1 MIALNLEVPK
11 WSWHG
16 ISYPK
21 SPWELPPCEKFG
33 FTGTDIDLIH
43 SHIETFHGSSE
54 ETTTHITLVD
64 TGIEAQPVYFKRIK
78 QNFDGLVLDNAGNIE
93 VEESDDE
100 YEEKENAEK
109 LLADDE
115 YAYSTIKK
123 KKENQDVCGPK
134 Q

>member
-1 MIALNLEVPK
+1 M
-11 WSWHG
+11 H
-16 ISYPK
+16 
-21 SPWELPPCEKFG
+21 PCEKFG

-64 TGIEAQPVYFKRIK
+64 TGIEGQPIYFKRIK

-100 YEEKENAEK
+100 YEEKENTEK
-109 LLADDE
+109 LLAEDE
-115 YAYSTIKK
+115 YAYSTIKE
-123 KKENQDVCGPK
+123 KKENQDVCGPM

>member
-1 MIALNLEVPK
+1 M
-11 WSWHG
+11 H
-16 ISYPK
+16 
-21 SPWELPPCEKFG
+21 PCEKFG

-64 TGIEAQPVYFKRIK
+64 TGTEAQPVYFKHIK

-100 YEEKENAEK
+100 YEEKENTEK
-109 LLADDE
+109 LLAEDE
-115 YAYSTIKK
+115 YAQSTIKE
-123 KKENQDVCGPK
+123 KKEDQDVCGPK

>member
-1 MIALNLEVPK
+1 MKFRNEADLK
-11 WSWHG
+11 H
-16 ISYPK
+16 PK
-21 SPWELPPCEKFG
+21 SPWELHQ
-33 FTGTDIDLIH
+33 IH

-64 TGIEAQPVYFKRIK
+64 TGIEGKPVDFKRIK
-78 QNFDGLVLDNAGNIE
+78 QDFDGLVLDNAGNIE

-115 YAYSTIKK
+115 YAYSTIKE

>member
-1 MIALNLEVPK
+1 M
-11 WSWHG
+11 H
-16 ISYPK
+16 
-21 SPWELPPCEKFG
+21 PCEKFG

-100 YEEKENAEK
+100 YEEKENTEK
-109 LLADDE
+109 LLAEDE
-115 YAYSTIKK
+115 YAYSTIKE

-134 Q
+134 